1 MEPIIVETQP
11 TADRNVATIQAR
23 MANFTFA
30 GPHRGIQMYVE
41 YLNQNNIIMDAA
53 WVAIDG
59 TDWQNWPCG
68 LSEAEDHEYIGNIL
82 LNKLGLTKRLKAPYF
97 VQYPNSQSVIE
108 GGKAIFAATVKGNP
122 DVFTYQ
128 WYKEDSIIP
137 NATGNNYEIDNV
149 DNSKTGI
156 YSILVSNTQGL
167 LSGSA
172 YLSSIPLSIPTIKT
186 QPVNTQIV
194 SGRFGQLFVVADG
207 VPTAEYQ
214 WFKDSTLISGQSA
227 ASIYFNSIQ
236 TSDTG
241 IYTVNVYNSQ
251 GSVISDPAV
260 LTIIDS
266 PEYYGCDSTT
276 GNCVI

>member
-1 MEPIIVETQP
+1 
-11 TADRNVATIQAR
+11 
-23 MANFTFA
+23 
-30 GPHRGIQMYVE
+30 
-41 YLNQNNIIMDAA
+41 
-53 WVAIDG
+53 
-59 TDWQNWPCG
+59 
-68 LSEAEDHEYIGNIL
+68 
-82 LNKLGLTKRLKAPYF
+82 
-97 VQYPNSQSVIE
+97 
-108 GGKAIFAATVKGNP
+108 
-122 DVFTYQ
+122 
-128 WYKEDSIIP
+128 
-137 NATGNNYEIDNV
+137 
-149 DNSKTGI
+149 
-156 YSILVSNTQGL
+156 
-167 LSGSA
+167 
-172 YLSSIPLSIPTIKT
+172 LSIPTIKT